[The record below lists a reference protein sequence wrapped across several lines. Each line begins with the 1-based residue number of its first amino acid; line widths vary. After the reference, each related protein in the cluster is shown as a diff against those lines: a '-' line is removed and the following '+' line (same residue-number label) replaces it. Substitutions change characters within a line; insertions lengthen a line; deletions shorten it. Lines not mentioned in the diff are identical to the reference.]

1 MSRSAY
7 GEIKR
12 AQIIGALPPEEQQEL
27 EDLEAKKPRTVA
39 QEARIHELWQKG
51 VRDHVAPRMDPLF
64 DYAKEIGDR
73 MWEKRYASE

>member
-1 MSRSAY
+1 
-7 GEIKR
+7 
-12 AQIIGALPPEEQQEL
+12 
-27 EDLEAKKPRTVA
+27 VA